1 MPRARSRGARARRFD
16 VRRDTL
22 DFRDRM
28 FVPTLVEVPLRV
40 PLADYRRWD
49 VPVLDQG
56 REGACTGY
64 GLATVVHYLLRR
76 RRVDSDTTR
85 VSPRMLYEMARRY
98 DEWPGE
104 RYEGSSPRG
113 AMKGWHRH
121 GVCAERLWPARRAR
135 GITLD
140 DTRARDARRR
150 PLGAY
155 FRVNHRDL
163 VAMHC
168 ALAEVG
174 VLYASAV
181 VHEGWDAVGA
191 DGSIPLT
198 PGFRDLGLHAF
209 AIVAFDERGFWI
221 QNSWGRRWGAD
232 GFARLA
238 YDDWLARGQDVWVAR
253 LGAPVELSEAAP
265 AAARLVAAA
274 HASQGYA
281 YSDLR
286 PHIVSLG
293 NDGALRA
300 SGTFGTDREAVAATV
315 RDDVPRL
322 TAGWTTRRV
331 LLYAHGGLV
340 SEESAVQRVAEYRQP
355 LLDAQVYPISLI
367 WKSDA
372 WTTFGNILAD
382 ALRRRTTEGAVDAA
396 KDFLLDRLDD
406 ALEPIVRVL
415 GGKSLWDEMK
425 ENARLATLSGEGGAR
440 ILARELADLS
450 RRGPEIELHL
460 AGHSAGAILLA
471 ELARHLAED
480 RPRGAG
486 LRVASCTLWAPACT
500 IALFE
505 RTFLPAVTRGAI
517 RRFAIFTLTDEAER
531 DDNVARIYNK
541 SLLYLV
547 SHALEERLRE
557 PGFPGG
563 PDRTPGVPLL
573 GLARDVGPWNRGRR
587 VFGSKR
593 AAWVLAPN
601 DRPAGEPDASRAA
614 RHGDFD
620 DDAATVRA
628 TLARILGAGAGEGE
642 VIFERTAA
650 GRRDRRGELAA
661 AASRR

>member
-1 MPRARSRGARARRFD
+1 MPRSRSRGARARRFD

-40 PLADYRRWD
+40 ALADYRRWD

-76 RRVDSDTTR
+76 RRVDPDTAR

-121 GVCAERLWPARRAR
+121 GVCAERLWPARRGR
-135 GITLD
+135 GLTLD
-140 DTRARDARRR
+140 DTRARDARLR

-155 FRVNHRDL
+155 FRVNHKDL

-181 VHEGWDAVGA
+181 VHEGWDAIAA
-191 DGSIPLT
+191 DGSIPLAD
-198 PGFRDLGLHAF
+198 GFRDLGLHAF
-209 AIVAFDERGFWI
+209 AIVAFDERGLWI
-221 QNSWGRRWGAD
+221 QNSWGRDWGLE
-232 GFARLA
+232 GFARLS

-253 LGAPVELSEAAP
+253 LGVPVELGEAAP
-265 AAARLVAAA
+265 ASARAAA
-274 HASQGYA
+274 LAPASQGSA
-281 YSDLR
+281 YFDLR

-300 SGTFGTDREAVAATV
+300 SGTFGTDRGAVAAIV
-315 RDDVPRL
+315 RDDVPRI
-322 TAGWTTRRV
+322 TAGWAARRL

-355 LLDAQVYPISLI
+355 LLEAQVYPISLI

-372 WTTFGNILAD
+372 WTTLGNILAD
-382 ALRRRTTEGAVDAA
+382 ALRRRTTEGVVDAA

-406 ALEPIVRVL
+406 ALEPIVRGL
-415 GGKSLWDEMK
+415 GGRSLWDEMQ
-425 ENARLATLSGEGGAR
+425 ENARLATVSGDGGAR
-440 ILARELADLS
+440 ILARELAELS

-471 ELARHLAED
+471 ELARYLTDD
-480 RPRGAG
+480 RPRGLG

-505 RTFLPAVTRGAI
+505 RTFLPAVTRAAI

-531 DDNVARIYNK
+531 DDNVARVYNK

-573 GLARDVGPWNRGRR
+573 GLARDVGPWNRVRR
-587 VFGSKR
+587 FFGSKR
-593 AAWVLAPN
+593 AAWVIAPN
-601 DRPAGEPDASRAA
+601 DRPAGSPDASRAV

-620 DDAATVRA
+620 DDSATVRA
-628 TLARILGAGAGEGE
+628 TLARILGAGIGEGE
-642 VIFERTAA
+642 LVFERTAA
-650 GRRDRRGELAA
+650 GRRDRRGELAVA
-661 AASRR
+661 VSRR

>member
-1 MPRARSRGARARRFD
+1 MPRARSRGARRRRFD

-28 FVPTLVEVPLRV
+28 FVPTLVEVLLRV

-76 RRVDSDTTR
+76 RQVDPDTTR

-104 RYEGSSPRG
+104 HYEGSSPRG

-121 GVCAERLWPARRAR
+121 GACAERLWPARRAR
-135 GITLD
+135 GVTLD
-140 DTRARDARRR
+140 DARARDARLR

-155 FRVNHRDL
+155 FRVNHKDL

-181 VHEGWDAVGA
+181 VHEGWDATAA
-191 DGSIPLT
+191 DGSIPLAD
-198 PGFRDLGLHAF
+198 GFRDLGLHAF

-221 QNSWGRRWGAD
+221 QNSWGRDWGLD
-232 GFARLA
+232 GFARLS

-265 AAARLVAAA
+265 ASARVTAATQ
-274 HASQGYA
+274 ASQGYA

-293 NDGALRA
+293 NDGALRS
-300 SGTFGTDREAVAATV
+300 SGTYGTDREAVAAIV
-315 RDDVPRL
+315 REDVPRI
-322 TAGWTTRRV
+322 TAAWTTRRV

-355 LLDAQVYPISLI
+355 LLEAQVYPISLI

-382 ALRRRTTEGAVDAA
+382 ALRRRTTEGVVDAA

-425 ENARLATLSGEGGAR
+425 ENARLATLSGDGGAR
-440 ILARELADLS
+440 IVARELADLS
-450 RRGPEIELHL
+450 RRGPEVELHL
-460 AGHSAGAILLA
+460 VGHSAGAILLA
-471 ELARHLAED
+471 ELARYLTDD
-480 RPRGAG
+480 RPRGLG

-500 IALFE
+500 IPLFE
-505 RTFLPAVTRGAI
+505 RTFLPAVARSAI

-573 GLARDVGPWNRGRR
+573 GLARDVGPWNRARR
-587 VFGSKR
+587 FFGSKR

-601 DRPAGEPDASRAA
+601 DRPAGAPDASRAA

-628 TLARILGAGAGEGE
+628 TLARILGAGPGEGE
-642 VIFERTAA
+642 VVFDRTAA
-650 GRRDRRGELAA
+650 GRRDRRAELAA
-661 AASRR
+661 AVSRR